1 MRMRKR
7 RNLSPRM
14 EKCAAV
20 LLETPEDFRGQWL
33 SHFNSFSHLQLEL
46 GCGKGRFTADTAE
59 AQPDTLLVA
68 VEKVPDAMII
78 AMERILDRRLPNV
91 RFIDT
96 DAARLPLLFAPGE
109 VERIYINFCDPWPKS
124 RDAKFRLTAPAFL
137 RLYADA
143 LPPGGEIWF
152 KTDNAPLFD
161 WSVRQLQDEGW
172 AISELTNDLHANGPV
187 GVMTDYETKFYAEG
201 VKIHR
206 LVAARTAETK
216 TTADGPV
223 PRLRDAALPDARGF
237 KAPADG
243 KLRLLPST
251 KELCRAY
258 YQVFE
263 HDPALFEDESQMV
276 PYVYDEA
283 EADARFERRRARVNN
298 RPFYILVGEQ
308 VIGEVVL
315 KNLNAEEKSCELGIC
330 LVNDRWKNRGYGTA
344 AERLA
349 LDYAF
354 HTLGMETVYADALL
368 KNTRSQ
374 HVLQKLGFRYISEDE
389 HFKFFRLT
397 REDYLSHRNEGG

>member
-1 MRMRKR
+1 
-7 RNLSPRM
+7 
-14 EKCAAV
+14 
-20 LLETPEDFRGQWL
+20 
-33 SHFNSFSHLQLEL
+33 
-46 GCGKGRFTADTAE
+46 
-59 AQPDTLLVA
+59 
-68 VEKVPDAMII
+68 
-78 AMERILDRRLPNV
+78 
-91 RFIDT
+91 
-96 DAARLPLLFAPGE
+96 
-109 VERIYINFCDPWPKS
+109 
-124 RDAKFRLTAPAFL
+124 
-137 RLYADA
+137 
-143 LPPGGEIWF
+143 
-152 KTDNAPLFD
+152 
-161 WSVRQLQDEGW
+161 
-172 AISELTNDLHANGPV
+172 
-187 GVMTDYETKFYAEG
+187 
-201 VKIHR
+201 
-206 LVAARTAETK
+206 
-216 TTADGPV
+216 
-223 PRLRDAALPDARGF
+223 
-237 KAPADG
+237 
-243 KLRLLPST
+243 
-251 KELCRAY
+251 
-258 YQVFE
+258 
-263 HDPALFEDESQMV
+263 MV